1 MIDGRKGAKMWNGS
15 NVEVERVPITDEF
28 MLDLAEQLTV
38 EERPVAFTTTRGM
51 PLMAAMPWQLYESVI
66 ETMEEMGNTEMAVKL
81 RRGIEDVVSERNG
94 SDENTDRPWSGR
106 HVSKEIV
113 DKVMNEVGWSYLD
126 S

>member
-1 MIDGRKGAKMWNGS
+1 MWNGS
-15 NVEVERVPITDEF
+15 NVEVERVPIMDEF
-28 MLDLAEQLTV
+28 MLDLAEQLIL
-38 EERPVAFTTTRGM
+38 EERPVALTTARGT

-81 RRGIEDVVSERNG
+81 RRGLEDVANERNG

-106 HVSKEIV
+106 RVSKEVV

-126 S
+126 T

>member
-1 MIDGRKGAKMWNGS
+1 MWDDS
-15 NVEVERVPITDEF
+15 NVEVERIPITDEF
-28 MLDLAEQLTV
+28 MVDLAKQLTI
-38 EERPVAFTTTRGM
+38 EERPVALTTSRGA

-94 SDENTDRPWSGR
+94 SGENTDRPWSGR
-106 HVSKEIV
+106 RVRKEIV

-126 S
+126 T